1 MSSSISS
8 FVIIH
13 FHPDSYLSSV
23 ILFHRK
29 FDSIAADSTWPIEL
43 EIIKLIREKI
53 CFFSILCYVSHYPLQ
68 KVFHHSLK
76 LAQNFWNFFQKFRF
90 TKLYENHFRH
100 TDDTHFTSL
109 RNFVDSNWNFSKT
122 NLTNYTAEGERAPAL
137 WSIAMF
143 KNEWVGSRDGI
154 IEGAGYSAVVV

>member
-13 FHPDSYLSSV
+13 FLILIYLPWYY
-23 ILFHRK
+23 
-29 FDSIAADSTWPIEL
+29 SIENLTRLQHSTWPIEL

-76 LAQNFWNFFQKFRF
+76 LDQNFWNFFQKFRF

-122 NLTNYTAEGERAPAL
+122 NLTNYTAERERAPAL